1 MNRPGRIPGRFI
13 PDVTCYMKEVEME
26 VAQAI
31 VGCLAR
37 LGAEVKCNED
47 RGEAKLVLAEKKSFL
62 SKKKVEYQAKFRVDE
77 RERVVR
83 FFEMLKESGSGM
95 SGGDIDDVGGG
106 FGFKKETY
114 KTGGGG
120 REGTLEAQGNLLGQ
134 TYSFTFDYGWTRSAI
149 EAISVHHGYR
159 FEYQL
164 TPKGL

>member
-1 MNRPGRIPGRFI
+1 MG
-13 PDVTCYMKEVEME
+13 VT
-26 VAQAI
+26 QAI
-31 VGCLAR
+31 VGCLAG
-37 LGAEVKCNED
+37 LGAEVKSKED
-47 RGEAKLVLAEKKSFL
+47 RGEARLVLAEKTSFL

-95 SGGDIDDVGGG
+95 SGGGPDDVGGG

-120 REGTLEAQGNLLGQ
+120 REGTLEAQGTSWDRLLVHVRLRVDAG
-134 TYSFTFDYGWTRSAI
+134 AAV
-149 EAISVHHGYR
+149 EAISAHHGYR

>member
-1 MNRPGRIPGRFI
+1 MG
-13 PDVTCYMKEVEME
+13 VT
-26 VAQAI
+26 QAI
-31 VGCLAR
+31 VGCLAG
-37 LGAEVKCNED
+37 LGAEVKSKED
-47 RGEAKLVLAEKKSFL
+47 RGEARLVLAEKTSFL

-95 SGGDIDDVGGG
+95 SGGGPDDVGGG

-134 TYSFTFDYGWTRSAI
+134 TYSFTFDYGWTRAAV
-149 EAISVHHGYR
+149 EAISAHHGYR